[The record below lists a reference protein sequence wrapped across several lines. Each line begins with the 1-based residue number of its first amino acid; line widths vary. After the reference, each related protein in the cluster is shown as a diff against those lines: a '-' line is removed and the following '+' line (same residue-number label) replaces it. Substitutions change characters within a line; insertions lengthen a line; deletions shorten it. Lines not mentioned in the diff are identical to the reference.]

1 MSARRS
7 PIRTKFD
14 CQRVVWPKLSNFR
27 CAVSPCAHHEHE
39 CRPIEKNASLPYWA
53 FWKLS
58 KQRRCQ
64 KSRELGFCSSLC
76 NEWFF
81 ELELIF
87 PFSAEVHTLFS
98 GIGIWGIYFL
108 ATFTQIVTQKEIKR
122 EKYRY
127 EESTS
132 PPMKRQLGVQAQSHL
147 VCALVFFASRPK
159 YDRFQPDGFLFL
171 IFLQKPHLTWE

>member
-1 MSARRS
+1 MS
-7 PIRTKFD
+7 K
-14 CQRVVWPKLSNFR
+14 VG
-27 CAVSPCAHHEHE
+27 
-39 CRPIEKNASLPYWA
+39 
-53 FWKLS
+53 
-58 KQRRCQ
+58 
-64 KSRELGFCSSLC
+64 ELGFRSSLY
-76 NEWFF
+76 NMWFVV
-81 ELELIF
+81 LERIF

-98 GIGIWGIYFL
+98 AIDFWGIYFL

-171 IFLQKPHLTWE
+171 ILLLKPHITWE